1 MLIYVILLHYE
12 WVVTFTGHI
21 NSIFFSIFND
31 SWVQLGHVQLNLI
44 VGSAHRLT

>member
-1 MLIYVILLHYE
+1 LHYE